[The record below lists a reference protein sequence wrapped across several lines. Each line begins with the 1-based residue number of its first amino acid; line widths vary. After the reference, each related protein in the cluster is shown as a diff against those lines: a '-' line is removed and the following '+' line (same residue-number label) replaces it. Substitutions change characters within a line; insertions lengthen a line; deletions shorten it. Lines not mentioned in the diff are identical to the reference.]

1 MTVLEIIL
9 FVIGYFGCALA
20 GYCFWYLK
28 PWQKFLFVCLL
39 VSWLIF
45 GHISWS
51 ILFLY
56 LVLFIGAIHGFNAVR
71 AQIKEELHEKQLR
84 ARLHAG
90 ELTVIDGG
98 KS

>member
-1 MTVLEIIL
+1 MLNIIL
-9 FVIGYFGCALA
+9 FVLAYIGSAIA
-20 GYCFWYLK
+20 GYAFWYLK

-45 GHISWS
+45 GHMSWIIGVS
-51 ILFLY
+51 YFMI
-56 LVLFIGAIHGFNAVR
+56 FIGSIHGFFALR
-71 AQIKEELHEKQLR
+71 DQIAEEMEAKQQM